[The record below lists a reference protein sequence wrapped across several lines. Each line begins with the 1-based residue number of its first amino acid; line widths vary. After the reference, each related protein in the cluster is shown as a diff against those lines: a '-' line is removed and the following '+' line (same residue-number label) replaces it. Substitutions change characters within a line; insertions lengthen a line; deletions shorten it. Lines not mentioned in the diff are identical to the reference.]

1 MIKLESLK
9 RSKAED
15 RIRLLAAHDL
25 FNRLEGDPYTIQ
37 AFAAFYTNQYVDN
50 NDLMGIYNRLLEL
63 SDNSSLKDDL
73 APAIRFQKK
82 AIKNKAAKRLQVR
95 GKGI

>member
-1 MIKLESLK
+1 
-9 RSKAED
+9 
-15 RIRLLAAHDL
+15 
-25 FNRLEGDPYTIQ
+25 
-37 AFAAFYTNQYVDN
+37 
-50 NDLMGIYNRLLEL
+50 MGIYNRLLEL